1 MFSVVAR
8 TLNIFGYDFGRAF
21 LGLFILFV
29 LAYWLLKCDRN
40 WLLALIVFL
49 WYAVPIL
56 TIHIR
61 LGFAISLFCIFFS
74 SLRDRNFRLTN
85 AKLLILVATH
95 YSMLLVKFINDFFH
109 NRYVSSLTSFIL
121 ISTLTMIVY
130 QFAVNSFF
138 EDLIDNLIAV
148 YITSIEISR
157 SDIVILLI
165 ILFFLAF
172 LRSRLILLFIF
183 IIFIKFFLGGELGG
197 RVSSFL
203 VLITTIFLSKR
214 IA

>member
-1 MFSVVAR
+1 MQTLQLSKLLRITSTGAFVAYGLILLILNFGVEVDDYHSYKKLFTGEEFNIAQPMFSVVAR

-109 NRYVSSLTSFIL
+109 NRYVSR
-121 ISTLTMIVY
+121 
-130 QFAVNSFF
+130 
-138 EDLIDNLIAV
+138 NL
-148 YITSIEISR
+148 
-157 SDIVILLI
+157 L
-165 ILFFLAF
+165 
-172 LRSRLILLFIF
+172 
-183 IIFIKFFLGGELGG
+183 
-197 RVSSFL
+197 
-203 VLITTIFLSKR
+203 
-214 IA
+214 